1 MPISVASEPLTNR
14 DMMVEIIHLMN
25 SLKTEIARLKSDIS
39 HLKRKCD
46 EADERNKSGWIW

>member
-14 DMMVEIIHLMN
+14 DMIVECLHLLN
-25 SLKTEIARLKSDIS
+25 LLKTEIARMKLDIS